1 MPHSSKLQVFCSK
14 KSFLPNWGS
23 NRLVYIRI
31 LYSTELKTSNGM
43 HASYDRHPL
52 MLLRQMG
59 VRARKPS
66 RQTCGR
72 ACPGPAPPAAAAAPA
87 PPRSWPPPHLGP
99 CSSAVA
105 CLLGFPISMLYKGQK
120 LPGEASRAGCRD
132 SRQATL
138 TKMLCSAVAN
148 AQMTNQKCEART
160 SPPSRPSSFCLTRSS
175 VRLASAFAMPSPA
188 PSCSWSS
195 SAAAMLN

>member
-1 MPHSSKLQVFCSK
+1 MALSSKLQVFCSK
-14 KSFLPNWGS
+14 KCIPTNLGFKETC
-23 NRLVYIRI
+23 VYTDS
-31 LYSTELKTSNGM
+31 LFYELKNSNGM
-43 HASYDRHPL
+43 HASYDRHPS

-87 PPRSWPPPHLGP
+87 PPRSWPPPHLAP

-105 CLLGFPISMLYKGQK
+105 CLLGFPILMLYKGQK

-138 TKMLCSAVAN
+138 TALLCSAVAN
-148 AQMTNQKCEART
+148 AQMT
-160 SPPSRPSSFCLTRSS
+160 RSE
-175 VRLASAFAMPSPA
+175 M
-188 PSCSWSS
+188 
-195 SAAAMLN
+195 